1 MAKHLDKFTNAFR
14 NSRIPFLLAEVITDG
29 QGTMV
34 DLACRFAND
43 AAGALLQIPAEELRG
58 QRFTRSFPHQ
68 RLQKLRALE
77 SVAFSGSAA
86 SFIYD
91 TNWVKPCPS
100 LATSPCMA
108 WSAASWSPSGTISGS
123 PRRCLWKI
131 FPPPRLSLS

>member
-14 NSRIPFLLAEVITDG
+14 NSRIPFLVAEVITDG

-86 SFIYD
+86 QIS
-91 TNWVKPCPS
+91 
-100 LATSPCMA
+100 
-108 WSAASWSPSGTISGS
+108 ISGFS
-123 PRRCLWKI
+123 LFSILPMPVI
-131 FPPPRLSLS
+131 VPPVPMPEQKP

>member
-91 TNWVKPCPS
+91 TN
-100 LATSPCMA
+100 LGQT
-108 WSAASWSPSGTISGS
+108 
-123 PRRCLWKI
+123 
-131 FPPPRLSLS
+131 LSITCYQPMYGMVC